1 MKDGFIYRN
10 PIFISEVKKRLADK
24 RNYRLKT
31 KLIAIDKF
39 PSEESKKNFHLLSNK
54 SSQSNLQYFLNFIKE
69 KGYKSAFTKINE
81 TFQSKLN
88 KNKSL
93 SKKKKNIKIRND
105 LNNVIKIYNGENKDF
120 YYKICIRKYN
130 LINQRQTPFQINHI
144 KTNFLKQYIKF
155 SKRRN
160 SSNNLKNNK
169 SLKSYSINSSGQ
181 KIKIF
186 GENRNMIRNLS
197 ETKTMNKNRGVI
209 KYRTSYLSKDSAFKK
224 NFYTV
229 KANCYYNRINLRK
242 YCLKPKKDENKE
254 KTDEHQLFIGCCII
268 VFISYIYIKFL
279 VFF

>member
-1 MKDGFIYRN
+1 MKNEFLYRN
-10 PIFISEVKKRLADK
+10 PIFISEVKQRLADK
-24 RNYRLKT
+24 RNYRIKT
-31 KLIAIDKF
+31 KLLAIDKL
-39 PSEESKKNFHLLSNK
+39 SLEESKKNSMLLSHINNQTNYK
-54 SSQSNLQYFLNFIKE
+54 YFLNFIKE
-69 KGYKSAFTKINE
+69 KGYKSAFTKIKDKHQIKPN
-81 TFQSKLN
+81 KLLN
-88 KNKSL
+88 K
-93 SKKKKNIKIRND
+93 KKLRINIDKK
-105 LNNVIKIYNGENKDF
+105 VP
-120 YYKICIRKYN
+120 N
-130 LINQRQTPFQINHI
+130 LIKLFRSENNNNIYHKVNMRDLLFNNQRQTPFQINHI

-254 KTDEHQLFIGCCII
+254 KTDEHQLFR
-268 VFISYIYIKFL
+268 V
-279 VFF
+279 

>member
-1 MKDGFIYRN
+1 MKDAFIYRN

-31 KLIAIDKF
+31 RLIAIDKF
-39 PSEESKKNFHLLSNK
+39 PKEKEESKKNFNLLSNK
-54 SSQSNLQYFLNFIKE
+54 SSQSNLKHFLNFIKE
-69 KGYKSAFTKINE
+69 KGYKSAFTKINDI
-81 TFQSKLN
+81 FQSKLN
-88 KNKSL
+88 KNKSFN
-93 SKKKKNIKIRND
+93 KKRKKMEIHND

-120 YYKICIRKYN
+120 YYKINIRKN
-130 LINQRQTPFQINHI
+130 NFFIQRQTPFQINHI

-160 SSNNLKNNK
+160 SYNNLKNQK

-186 GENRNMIRNLS
+186 GENKNMLRNLS
-197 ETKTMNKNRGVI
+197 ETKTMNQNRRGI
-209 KYRTSYLSKDSAFKK
+209 KYRTSSLSKDSAFKK

-242 YCLKPKKDENKE
+242 YCLKQKKDENKE
-254 KTDEHQLFIGCCII
+254 KVDEH
-268 VFISYIYIKFL
+268 
-279 VFF
+279 

>member
-186 GENRNMIRNLS
+186 GENRNMIKNLS
-197 ETKTMNKNRGVI
+197 ANKTMNKNRGVI

-254 KTDEHQLFIGCCII
+254 KTDEHQLFR
-268 VFISYIYIKFL
+268 V
-279 VFF
+279 